1 MMGRVLVLLSFF
13 ITPLFAQTF
22 DDMMNANERKMTG
35 VYKLTYQEKQMLLQ
49 WIQEHYT
56 PKKSVATDLPHETL
70 NISEN
75 LYNGHYIR
83 LSNNSLWKVRPSD
96 IPVAQG
102 WISPV
107 QIRIDNSGDRMYP
120 SQLINMQTG
129 SSVAARRVSRLPQ
142 VKKSPPPLQNKT
154 K

>member
-1 MMGRVLVLLSFF
+1 MGKVLVLLSFF
-13 ITPLFAQTF
+13 ITPLFAQSL
-22 DDMMNANERKMTG
+22 DDMMNANEKKMTG
-35 VYKLTYQEKQMLLQ
+35 VYKLTYQEKKVLMQ
-49 WIQEHYT
+49 WIQEHFT
-56 PKKSVATDLPHETL
+56 PKASGTSDLPRQDL

-83 LSNNSLWKVRPSD
+83 LSNDSLWEVRPSD
-96 IPVAQG
+96 IPIAQG

-107 QIRIDNSGDRMYP
+107 QVRIENSGDRMYP
-120 SQLINMQTG
+120 SEIINTQTG

-142 VKKSPPPLQNKT
+142 IKKSPEPLQKKT